1 MINNV
6 LEKFGIY
13 DIVAVLLSGICI
25 CTFSLAVDQLLFGS
39 RFSSLL
45 STDNAISFFVISYF
59 IGLLFQEIGSL
70 FYRKFINK
78 KNRILLNA
86 LDTSKKSSH
95 QLLTKEE
102 KEAVHQIVRA
112 ELCLE
117 EEANIE
123 ILYNYCK
130 FYLISTGNTAKI
142 DKDQSIAAMSRSL
155 SIYFLF
161 LFFYILFVAISEKST
176 IYILWSALSLVL
188 FFVFLSRSKRFC
200 VLRYIYV
207 FRYFLYNFSRNPK

>member
-86 LDTSKKSSH
+86 LDTSKKIIPSIVDKRRERGCSSDCPSRVMFRRGSEYRNPL
-95 QLLTKEE
+95 QLL
-102 KEAVHQIVRA
+102 
-112 ELCLE
+112 
-117 EEANIE
+117 
-123 ILYNYCK
+123 
-130 FYLISTGNTAKI
+130 
-142 DKDQSIAAMSRSL
+142 
-155 SIYFLF
+155 
-161 LFFYILFVAISEKST
+161 
-176 IYILWSALSLVL
+176 
-188 FFVFLSRSKRFC
+188 
-200 VLRYIYV
+200 
-207 FRYFLYNFSRNPK
+207 